1 MIENTIGKQSE
12 NCIATILRAIIYYDI
27 FHYPL
32 THEDI
37 LYHCGVSKEKN
48 LEYHKALDFLV
59 NKKIIHKLDNYYAL
73 ENNYDKVKRRI
84 KGNKEA
90 ERWLKKARRFS
101 CFIASFPFV
110 RGVAVSGSLSKGFVG
125 EDPDI
130 DYFIITKPN
139 RLWVARTILIAFKKV
154 FLLNSYKYF
163 CLNYFIVQDNL
174 EIEEKNLFTA
184 TEITTMMPVFGKNI
198 NNHFF
203 EKNQWISAFYPNF
216 NVDDLKGIPV
226 NNTKSPKRIIE
237 FFLGGK
243 FGNAMDNYFMNIT
256 INHWTKK
263 YRQGQD
269 DNEFNLSFKS
279 GKNVSKHHPQ
289 NFQKKVLNRFK
300 HKVKEIEE
308 THNLDLSNIIVELN

>member
-1 MIENTIGKQSE
+1 MIDNSSDKLSE
-12 NCIATILRAIIYYDI
+12 NCIPTILRAVIYYDI

-32 THEDI
+32 TYDDI
-37 LYHCGVSKEKN
+37 SYHCGLSQEKIDDFN
-48 LEYHKALDFLV
+48 NALDFLV
-59 NKKIIHKLDNYYAL
+59 EKKIIYKLGDYYSVNDSYSTV
-73 ENNYDKVKRRI
+73 ERRI

-90 ERWLKKARRFS
+90 EKWIIKARRFS
-101 CFIASFPFV
+101 RFIASFPFV

-139 RLWVARTILIAFKKV
+139 RLWLARTILIAFKKI
-154 FLLNSYKYF
+154 FLFNSYKYF

-226 NNTKSPKRIIE
+226 NNAKLPKRIIE

-243 FGNAMDNYFMNIT
+243 FGNAMDDYFMNIT
-256 INHWTKK
+256 IKHWTKK

-300 HKVKEIEE
+300 NKVKEIEE